1 MSDDIFEQMID
12 EENTKKIEQ
21 KISSYKSNND
31 AQKKD
36 GYKQP
41 YNNNYNYN
49 KNYNGE
55 SKLMTTINEIKSTLN
70 VLVDLELKRLNITK
84 SDFNKLVENDIKKNN
99 KDSSSIES
107 KKQNEKTISSDN
119 NDFKWTDKILEKI
132 KNNKDDKD
140 KLKEIRKKYDIPK
153 SIFNKKMEE
162 IN

>member
-1 MSDDIFEQMID
+1 MSDDIFEQMIN

-36 GYKQP
+36 SYKQP

-55 SKLMTTINEIKSTLN
+55 SKLMTTVNEIKSTLN
-70 VLVDLELKRLNITK
+70 VLVELELKRLNITK
-84 SDFNKLVENDIKKNN
+84 SDFNKLVENDIKKNS

-107 KKQNEKTISSDN
+107 KKQKEKSLSSDN
-119 NDFKWTDKILEKI
+119 NDFIWTDKLIEKL
-132 KNNKDDKD
+132 KKFKDDKD
-140 KLKEIRKKYDIPK
+140 KLKELRKKYDIPK
-153 SIFNKKMEE
+153 SIFNKKIGE
-162 IN
+162 I